1 MVEKTTPGSFFPRA
15 WAPGRRGA
23 RMRGRRTRLGWF
35 LVAIYALALPLAAV
49 FAVASLQ
56 APVERSA
63 VQIGV
68 LVLALMVG
76 ELLPIRIS
84 HRGRPSDEITV
95 SSTFALALVVTAPLG
110 IAVLAQSLPLLFDDL
125 RRGKPWYR
133 PLFNVCQYT
142 LTLGAARLAY
152 VAVSGD
158 AFFGTSALVP
168 PRDLLAVLAAGAAF
182 HLVNNT
188 LVGLASA
195 LSLDEPVLPHLHQ
208 QVGFQLMTSA
218 ILLSLAPM
226 AVVAVD
232 YSPALL
238 PVLLLPI
245 AAVHHSAAL
254 AALRQ
259 HEALHDV
266 LTGLPNRALLRLEF
280 ADRLDPE
287 GAQHGLG
294 VLLIDLDDFKDING
308 TLGHPVGDAL
318 LTEVAARLRAVLR
331 PDDVVA
337 RLGGDEFAVLVTLPG
352 SSRRALAEELA
363 TRVTTCLQAPFYVAD
378 VRLDVRASV
387 GIALAPEHGTTIE
400 SLMSR
405 ADVALYTAKE
415 ERGRWWVYDP
425 ERDQHT
431 PERLALLGEL
441 RDGIDRGELE
451 LRYQPKCALPGGEV
465 TGVEALVRWRHPR
478 KGLLPP
484 DEFIPLAENT
494 GLITGLTLAVLDSA
508 VLEAGRWAA
517 AGRPLGVAVNLSV
530 RHLTD
535 LQLPTQVDAVL
546 RRHGLPARSLTL
558 EVTESTIMNDTAR
571 AVTVLT
577 GLRALGVRIAVDDYG
592 TGYSSLAYLRQLDVD
607 ELKIDRSFIGNLTGS
622 DNDEVIVRSTIE
634 LGHNLGLVVVAEGV
648 EHAETWARLR
658 ELGCDVVQGYYVSRP
673 LPADEFEAWL
683 DAWDG
688 SRATTPGRPGAPAAV

>member
-1 MVEKTTPGSFFPRA
+1 
-15 WAPGRRGA
+15 
-23 RMRGRRTRLGWF
+23 MRGRRAGLGVF
-35 LVAIYALALPLAAV
+35 LVAVYALSLPLAV
-49 FAVASLQ
+49 WFAVGSLQ
-56 APVERSA
+56 TPVERSV
-63 VQIGV
+63 VQIGA

-84 HRGRPSDEITV
+84 QRGRHMDEITV
-95 SSTFALALVVTAPLG
+95 SSTFALALVVTGPLG
-110 IAVLAQSLPLLFDDL
+110 IAVLAQSLPLVVDDL

-133 PLFNVCQYT
+133 MLFNACQYT

-158 AFFGTSALVP
+158 AFFGASALEP

-182 HLVNNT
+182 HLVNT
-188 LVGLASA
+188 ALVGLASA
-195 LSLDEPVLPHLHQ
+195 LSLDEPVLPHLRHQ
-208 QVGFQLMTSA
+208 LGVQLMASA
-218 ILLSLAPM
+218 IPLSLAPM

-232 YSPALL
+232 YSPLLL

-245 AAVHHSAAL
+245 AAVHRSAAL

-266 LTGLPNRALLRLEF
+266 LTGLPNRASLQVEF
-280 ADRLDPE
+280 ADRLDPD
-287 GAQHGLG
+287 GGQHGLG
-294 VLLIDLDDFKDING
+294 ILLIDLDRFKDIND

-318 LTEVAARLRAVLR
+318 LTEVAARLRAALR

-337 RLGGDEFAVLVTLPG
+337 RLGGDEFAVLATLAG
-352 SSRRALAEELA
+352 DSRRALAEDLA
-363 TRVTTCLQAPFYVAD
+363 TRVIACLQEPFFITD
-378 VRLDVRASV
+378 IRLDAQASV
-387 GIALAPEHGTTIE
+387 GIALTPEHGTTVE

-405 ADVALYTAKE
+405 ADVALYAAKE
-415 ERGRWWVYDP
+415 ERGRWSVYDP
-425 ERDQHT
+425 EQDPHT

-441 RDGIDRGELE
+441 RDGIERGELE
-451 LRYQPKCALPGGEV
+451 LRYQPKCDLPGGEV
-465 TGVEALVRWRHPR
+465 TGVEALARWRHPR

-494 GLITGLTLAVLDSA
+494 GLITALTLD
-508 VLEAGRWAA
+508 VLERAMRQARRWAE

-530 RHLTD
+530 RHLSD
-535 LQLPTQVDAVL
+535 PHLPAKVEQVL
-546 RRHGLPARSLTL
+546 RRHGVPATALTL
-558 EVTESTIMNDTAR
+558 EVTESTIMKDPGR
-571 AVTVLT
+571 AMTVLA
-577 GLRALGVRIAVDDYG
+577 GLRALGVRIGVDDYG
-592 TGYSSLAYLRQLDVD
+592 TGYSSLAYLRQLHVD

-658 ELGCDVVQGYYVSRP
+658 ELGCDMVQGYFVARP
-673 LPADEFEAWL
+673 LPADEFDAWL
-683 DAWDG
+683 LGWDR
-688 SRATTPGRPGAPAAV
+688 SYADSAHRPAAPATV